1 MHRRG
6 VIIGVLFAGA
16 ISCASAQWLN
26 YRDPKTPRSKDGKPN
41 LSAPTPRSSNG
52 KPDLSGVWQ
61 TQPSPA
67 EEMNRLFP
75 GLGDVVLLGD
85 APRTFSKY
93 FLNILADFKP
103 EEAPI
108 RPEAAA
114 LFEERAK
121 SLGKDHPTSHF
132 LPMGITQAEGIGD
145 PFPYKIVQMPG
156 LIMLLYEADG
166 RYRQIYTDG
175 RKHTPNPEPSWL
187 GYSVGRWEADTLV
200 VDTVGLNDK
209 SWLDASGHPHSEALH
224 LTERFQRRDF
234 GHMDLQITVE
244 DPKMYTRP
252 FTIKYTQRLL
262 PDTDILESVCTE
274 NEKDRAQLDRA
285 YERAIVV
292 EKEKPRNLILITIQA

>member
-41 LSAPTPRSSNG
+41 LSAPAPRASNG

-61 TQPSPA
+61 TEPSPA

-75 GLGDVVLLGD
+75 DLGDVVLLGD
-85 APRTFSKY
+85 DPRTFSKY
-93 FLNILADFKP
+93 FLDILADFKP

-114 LFEERAK
+114 LFEPRAK
-121 SLGKDHPTSHF
+121 SLGKDHPTSHC
-132 LPMGITQAEGIGD
+132 LPLGITQAEGIGD

-156 LIMLLYEADG
+156 LIMVLYEADG

-175 RKHTPNPEPSWL
+175 RKHTRDPEPSWL

-200 VDTVGLNDK
+200 VDTVGFNDK

-252 FTIKYTQRLL
+252 FTIKYNQRLL

-274 NEKDRAQLDRA
+274 NEKDRAHLDR
-285 YERAIVV
+285 
-292 EKEKPRNLILITIQA
+292 P